1 MRINSK
7 PPREVPMKTQVDFNN
22 ASRDAGLFTPTVLA
36 IETSEQHQ
44 ALLRMLN
51 DAVRP
56 YAVCVLRVK

>member
-22 ASRDAGLFTPTVLA
+22 ASRDAGLFLPTVMA

>member
-22 ASRDAGLFTPTVLA
+22 ASRDLGLFTPTVMA
-36 IETSEQHQ
+36 IETSAQHQ
-44 ALLRMLN
+44 ELLKLLN
-51 DAVRP
+51 NSVRP